1 MSEEKEKKRK
11 SSKSGHYKKQ
21 SGGHAC
27 RLEFKGT
34 GPRGESPGTLL
45 PRKKKE

>member
-1 MSEEKEKKRK
+1 MSEEKD
-11 SSKSGHYKKQ
+11 KKQ
-21 SGGHAC
+21 KSTKKGCHQKQTGGHSC
-27 RLEFKGT
+27 RLEYKGT